1 MSTYPPTWKDILM
14 SINFKSIL
22 TEAGKSGL
30 QQVIITAGFGLASAA
45 ITGMIE
51 SRMKPKDDTEEYEV
65 TDAEVIDHEEPS
77 ESTEEE

>member
-1 MSTYPPTWKDILM
+1 M
-14 SINFKSIL
+14 SIDFKSIL

-30 QQVIITAGFGLASAA
+30 QQVVITAGIGLASAA

-51 SRMKPKDDTEEYEV
+51 NHMKPKDDTEEYEE

-77 ESTEEE
+77 E

>member
-1 MSTYPPTWKDILM
+1 M
-14 SINFKSIL
+14 SINYKAIL

-30 QQVIITAGFGLASAA
+30 QQVILSAGVGIASAA
-45 ITGMIE
+45 IAGLIE
-51 SRMKPKDDTEEYEV
+51 SRLKPKDETEEYEE

>member
-1 MSTYPPTWKDILM
+1 M
-14 SINFKSIL
+14 SIDFKSIL

-30 QQVIITAGFGLASAA
+30 QQVVITAGIGIASAA

-51 SRMKPKDDTEEYEV
+51 NRMKPKDDTEEYEE
-65 TDAEVIDHEEPS
+65 TDTEVIDHEEPS